1 MGGHI
6 HGVKARVKHAVW
18 HEDVATAT
26 ILEELPFIQVHWL
39 VLGREGGRN
48 GHIITHVYIIV
59 QSQYYCPV
67 PILPYAI
74 PPVW

>member
-26 ILEELPFIQVHWL
+26 VLEELPFIQVHWL

-48 GHIITHVYIIV
+48 GHIITHV
-59 QSQYYCPV
+59 
-67 PILPYAI
+67 
-74 PPVW
+74 